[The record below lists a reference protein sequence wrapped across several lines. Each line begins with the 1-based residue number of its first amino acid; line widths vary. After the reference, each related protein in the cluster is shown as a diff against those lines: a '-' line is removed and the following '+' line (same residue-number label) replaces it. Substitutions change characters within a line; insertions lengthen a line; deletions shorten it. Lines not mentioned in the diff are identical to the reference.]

1 MMIKEIPYTYLP
13 KLLSNFNIKIYI
25 LLSEKQ
31 VEGLLMQI
39 STILRASGTVGAVEK
54 IVKPHH
60 LFPTAPDFPMALK
73 HHFILAL

>member
-39 STILRASGTVGAVEK
+39 STILRASRTVGAVKK
-54 IVKPHH
+54 IMKPQHQNFLWH
-60 LFPTAPDFPMALK
+60 QNTLP
-73 HHFILAL
+73 